1 MQDLKDAIFNI
12 NTYILEQNTQ
22 TQKQLEKKLKVI
34 NDLKLITKVVLLI
47 IDRQNKLLERFKKIK
62 EMRKSL
68 IN

>member
-34 NDLKLITKVVLLI
+34 NDLKLITNIVLLI